1 MPGFLLHM
9 GATVMCA
16 HGGQAMPTSPN
27 PRVMV
32 SSQPVATLG
41 APYSVAGCPFVVPPG
56 SPLPCVTATFTVAAL
71 RVKAGGM
78 PVLLQDSQAV
88 TVPNGVPLMVTVT
101 QPRVK
106 GM

>member
-1 MPGFLLHM
+1 MPGFLLHV

-16 HGGQAMPTSPN
+16 HGGQAMPTAPA
-27 PRVMV
+27 PRVKV
-32 SSQPVATLG
+32 SSQPVSTQA
-41 APYSVAGCPFVVPPG
+41 APYSVAGCPFVTPG
-56 SPLPCVTATFTVAAL
+56 GTPMPCVTAQWTVAAL
-71 RVKAGGM
+71 RVRADGV

-88 TVPNGVPLMVTVT
+88 TVPNGVPLTVTVT